1 MAEID
6 VVGADTGTYR
16 VTVTEGPS
24 CSTHSVTVGPEAS
37 ALLEEGET
45 ESELVVASFRFL
57 LDREPKESI
66 MSRFDLDVI
75 GRYFPDYRTKVRE
88 YL

>member
-24 CSTHSVTVGPEAS
+24 SSTHSVTVGPEAS